1 MLISTDKTPVIE
13 GAIEIEADEEYEEQI
28 DFTDAGAAMR
38 MQVVQF
44 FVATL
49 GLFQLG
55 NFWTSGR
62 EDSRRKGIIKKGKF
76 AKEEIHSFAWWWD
89 AKHQS

>member
-55 NFWTSGR
+55 NF
-62 EDSRRKGIIKKGKF
+62 
-76 AKEEIHSFAWWWD
+76 
-89 AKHQS
+89 